1 MVTIPTVDLC
11 REILSRSIGESAR
24 RAARPAVG
32 CFPVYTPFEL
42 FHAAGTLPVG
52 LLGAGGTLEIAHA
65 DARFQSFVCSIAK
78 STLEL
83 GLQKRLGDLSAVAF
97 HSICDVARNLASV
110 FERNFPDL
118 HVEYIHLPQNA
129 NVPEAE
135 DYLSAEYRRVLADL
149 ERWFECRV
157 LDDDIAA
164 SIRLYN
170 ATRRKMRALYALR
183 AEEPERLSVA
193 ECMLLVRAGTLL
205 PPEEHARLLDRAVDE
220 IRERDAHRMDRVRV
234 VVEGAFCEQPPL
246 GLVEVLE
253 GAGCYVVDDD
263 FLAGWRWFTDDVDES
278 GDPVRALA
286 QAYLAKSRVSS
297 VRHDPEHPRPRD
309 LVARVKKNHA
319 QAVIFLP
326 AKFCEPAL
334 FDQVLH
340 RRALDLAGIPHL
352 QVEFEEKMWTF
363 ERARGEVE
371 TFVES
376 LLFD

>member
-1 MVTIPTVDLC
+1 VVTIASVDRC
-11 REILSRSIGESAR
+11 REVLGRSIAESAQ

-42 FHAAGTLPVG
+42 FHAAGALPVG
-52 LLGAGGTLEIAHA
+52 LIGAGGTLEIAHA

-83 GLQKRLGDLSAVAF
+83 GLQGRLEDLEVAVF

-118 HVEYIHLPQNA
+118 HVEYIHLPQSA
-129 NVPEAE
+129 DVPEAE
-135 DYLSAEYRRVLADL
+135 EYLAAEYRRVLRDL
-149 ERWFECRV
+149 EAWLGCSVRDE
-157 LDDDIAA
+157 DIRA
-164 SIRLYN
+164 SVRLYN
-170 ATRRKMRALYALR
+170 DARRRMRALYALR
-183 AEEPERLSVA
+183 AEEPERLSAA
-193 ECMLLVRAGTLL
+193 ESLLLVRAGTLI
-205 PPEEHARLLDRAVDE
+205 PPEEHARLLDRAVQE
-220 IRERDAHRMDRVRV
+220 LRERDVRPMDRVRV

-263 FLAGWRWFTDDVDES
+263 FLAGWRWFTADVGET

-286 QAYLAKSRVSS
+286 RAYLARSRVSS
-297 VRHDPEHPRPRD
+297 VRHDPARPRPRD
-309 LVARVKKNHA
+309 LVERVKRSGA
-319 QAVIFLP
+319 QAVIFMP

-340 RRALDLAGIPHL
+340 RRALDAAGIPHL
-352 QVEFEEKMWTF
+352 QLEFEEKMWTF